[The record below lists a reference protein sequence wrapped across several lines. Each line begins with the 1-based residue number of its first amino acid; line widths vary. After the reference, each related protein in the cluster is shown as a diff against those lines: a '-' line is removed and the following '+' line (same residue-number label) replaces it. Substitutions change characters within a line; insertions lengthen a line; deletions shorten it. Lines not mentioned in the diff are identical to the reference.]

1 MSTRSNRDHNQGNH
15 SYIAPIAGKRGLT
28 TRSRNVHDQNYDPA
42 AIKPTN
48 NKRKAD
54 DSPLKNNK
62 TSKIKRSA
70 LGNLTNATVIYVP
83 DGQPTKNVS
92 KKTVLSNVNNANQPK
107 TSANHNGPN
116 NGSGIL
122 LPPTMVPRSTKILT
136 RAAMKNSALA
146 AIHSNI
152 PSDVAKS
159 NAHKKVIARGPLHE
173 AETVVKRE
181 SQVTVAKPTTRRISN
196 EFQSDDSMYMSAL
209 EDISENDS
217 NKICS
222 SSVSN
227 TTLVGSNEKELNRIE
242 SPDLSIHV
250 VPSNV
255 IDFDKENWDDP
266 FQVSHYALD
275 IFGYLKERE
284 EHFLISDYIGR
295 QTSLTK
301 WMRSLLVDW
310 MVEVQESFE
319 LNHETLYLAVK
330 IVDLYLS
337 KETISKD
344 SLQLLGAAA
353 LFLSSKYEENNPPLT
368 EDFLYICDGAYTDKQ
383 LIRMEK
389 LVFRTI
395 NFNLGIPLS
404 YRFLRRYARA
414 GKIPMSTLTLARYI
428 LELSL
433 MDYAT
438 IQFRDSKS
446 AAAALFIALRMNDEP
461 GWNDTLEFYSGYK
474 IDDFANI
481 VFAFNVIVARK
492 PKDPINTIRKKYS
505 HSVFLAV
512 AKVPLKSNAE
522 LFVDY
527 SHLLKMAPGGK
538 SAAESTK

>member
-1 MSTRSNRDHNQGNH
+1 MSTRSNRDHNQVN
-15 SYIAPIAGKRGLT
+15 IVLPLLGKRVLP
-28 TRSRNVHDQNYDPA
+28 TRSRIVHDQNCDPIITKA
-42 AIKPTN
+42 TG

-62 TSKIKRSA
+62 TSKVKRSA
-70 LGNLTNATVIYVP
+70 LGNLTNATGLFVP
-83 DGQPTKNVS
+83 DAQPIKILA
-92 KKTVLSNVNNANQPK
+92 KKTVLNNVNNKNQPK
-107 TSANHNGPN
+107 TTSANQNATVG
-116 NGSGIL
+116 GIL
-122 LPPTMVPRSTKILT
+122 LPPAMVPRSTKILT
-136 RAAMKNSALA
+136 RAAMKNNALA
-146 AIHSNI
+146 ALDANMGFDAS
-152 PSDVAKS
+152 SS
-159 NAHKKVIARGPLHE
+159 NANKKITGRGPLHE
-173 AETVVKRE
+173 VETVVKRE
-181 SQVTVAKPTTRRISN
+181 TQVVVAKPTTRRISN

-209 EDISENDS
+209 EDITENDS
-217 NKICS
+217 NKLCLS
-222 SSVSN
+222 ASN
-227 TTLVGSNEKELNRIE
+227 TTLVQENPILDETNRIE
-242 SPDLSIHV
+242 SPDLSAYV
-250 VPSNV
+250 VPSNI
-255 IDFDKENWDDP
+255 IDFDKENWDDH

-275 IFGYLKERE
+275 IFRYLKERE
-284 EHFLISDYIGR
+284 EHFVISDYIS
-295 QTSLTK
+295 QQKSLTK

-414 GKIPMSTLTLARYI
+414 AKIPMAILTLARYI

-433 MDYAT
+433 MDYST

-461 GWNDTLEFYSGYK
+461 GWNETLEFYSGYK

-481 VFAFNVIVARK
+481 VFILNTIVARK

-505 HSVFLAV
+505 HTVFLAV
-512 AKVPLKSNAE
+512 AKVPLKSSAE
-522 LFVDY
+522 LFRDY
-527 SHLLKMAPGGK
+527 NKSITAMTNDKNSESLK
-538 SAAESTK
+538 